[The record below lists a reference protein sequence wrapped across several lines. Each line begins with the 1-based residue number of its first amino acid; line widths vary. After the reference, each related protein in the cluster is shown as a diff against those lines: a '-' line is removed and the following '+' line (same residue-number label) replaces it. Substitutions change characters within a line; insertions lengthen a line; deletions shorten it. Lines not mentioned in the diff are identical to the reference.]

1 MYAAVDGPLHL
12 GAQRGAPGPT
22 GGVQES
28 LPEKRTWVLSPEEGV
43 AISWVKSR
51 EGERVPGRGNS
62 TCNALETE
70 HLGLENLCVPQ
81 F

>member
-1 MYAAVDGPLHL
+1 MLQWMGPFIRKH
-12 GAQRGAPGPT
+12 RGEAPGPA

-43 AISWVKSR
+43 GISWVKSR

-62 TCNALETE
+62 TCNGLETE
-70 HLGLENLCVPQ
+70 HLGLENLRVPQ